1 MKIKIF
7 CKNFKKILISLAIIF
22 ILIITLICNIIYCH
36 NTINVNRYDINTQ
49 KLKTNLRVAMI
60 SDLHMKDYGNNNEK
74 LVNIIK
80 QESPDIITVL
90 GDFTVKESENYDV
103 VIKLMPRLVNI
114 APTYYVLGNHEL
126 SILDTTNF
134 AEDIKGTGVHLLIN
148 ESEYFEKDGEKI
160 LIGGIKQYPYYD
172 FQIPGFENEERYF
185 IDDFIEKEKNN
196 FGILLCHY
204 PEYFMW
210 KFNELDI
217 DLMLCGHTHGGLIRI
232 PFIGGLIAP
241 EQGLFPEYDMG
252 YFESDTAKMIVTSGL
267 STSSIIPRINNTGEV
282 CIIDINK

>member
-185 IDDFIEKEKNN
+185 IDDFIEKEKDN

-267 STSSIIPRINNTGEV
+267 STSSIIPRINNPGEV